1 LKNRFQLNIPIG
13 RIIDMINLTI
23 DGRNIEVPEG
33 TTILQAAAKLNID
46 IPTLCYLK
54 EINEIGDCRMCL
66 VEVEGKRGF
75 ATSCIQK
82 VEEGMVVHTKTP
94 EVLEARKTMLD
105 LILSNHHQDC
115 DNCVRK
121 ENCELQ
127 DLIKQ
132 FDKEKTVYEGT
143 KNTYE
148 IDDKSPSIVRDP
160 NKCILCRRCV
170 SMCNKVQKIGAIG
183 VTERGFNSC
192 VSTAGHNSLNDV
204 NCTFCGQCIE
214 VCPTGALREK
224 DSTQI
229 VWDKINDKNTY
240 VIVQT
245 APSVR
250 VALGEEFGMPIGTN
264 VEGKMVN
271 ALKQMGFDK
280 VFDTNTG
287 ADFTIVEEGTEFI
300 KRLQNNDNLP
310 MITSCCPGW
319 VKYIEMNYPENIGH
333 LSSCKSPHEMFG
345 ALLKTYYAKKE
356 EIDPSKMFVV
366 SVMPCIAKKYERQ
379 REEMKQD
386 VDAVITTRELAR
398 MIKQA
403 KIDFVNLEDAK
414 FDDPMG
420 EATGAA
426 AIFGVT
432 GGVMEAALRSVSE
445 IVTGK
450 PLDKIS
456 FEQVRGESGIKRA
469 EIEIGDKKVKVA
481 VAHGLANAQTI
492 MEEIKSGKADYQFVE
507 IMACPGGC
515 ITGGGQPIKNAKIQE
530 NVDVHKKRAEAMYS
544 IDEKSVIRKSHEN
557 PVLKQIYKE
566 FLGEPNGE
574 LAHKLL
580 HTHYSKKE
588 KYKFVK

>member
-1 LKNRFQLNIPIG
+1 
-13 RIIDMINLTI
+13 MINLTI

-515 ITGGGQPIKNAKIQE
+515 ITGGGQPIKSAKIQE
-530 NVDVHKKRAEAMYS
+530 EVDVHKKRAEAMYS
-544 IDEKSVIRKSHEN
+544 IDEKSVIRKSHRN
-557 PVLKQIYKE
+557 PVLKQIYKD

-580 HTHYSKKE
+580 HTHYSKKD
-588 KYKFVK
+588 KYRFVK